1 VGGCCYM
8 KLLAYMQLLA
18 HENHRPS
25 VNLTPPQLRRTCYL
39 KTAEAGALTTQT
51 GSRTGRCTAGATDA
65 AMTSA
70 ATTAATTAAA
80 AGAATTTSSP
90 STYVQ
95 ATLSISS
102 SSTKA
107 QLPSGFAEAQGIA
120 KNGALYVFGGFEGGW
135 SYMSKKSYRLVHHFP
150 TLLVILSPR
159 NV

>member
-1 VGGCCYM
+1 MESAAVE
-8 KLLAYMQLLA
+8 A
-18 HENHRPS
+18 NHLHIAWRDYD
-25 VNLTPPQLRRTCYL
+25 NDWGQDMLTRHILEDLRVESESAST
-39 KTAEAGALTTQT
+39 TAATAATSAVTT
-51 GSRTGRCTAGATDA
+51 A
-65 AMTSA
+65 A
-70 ATTAATTAAA
+70 ATTAATTAGA
-80 AGAATTTSSP
+80 AGAATTTASS

-102 SSTKA
+102 SSTMA
-107 QLPSGFAEAQGIA
+107 NLPSGFAEAQGIA